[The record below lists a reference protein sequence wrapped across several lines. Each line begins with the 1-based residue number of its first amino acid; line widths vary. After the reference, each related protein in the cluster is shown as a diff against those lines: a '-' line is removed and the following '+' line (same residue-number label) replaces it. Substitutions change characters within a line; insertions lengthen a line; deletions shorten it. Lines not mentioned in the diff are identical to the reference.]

1 MVEYLADP
9 AIWASLLTL
18 TALEIVLGI
27 DNLIFLSIVSGRL
40 PKHQQRMARQ
50 IGLALALLGR
60 IALLFSLTW
69 LIGLTEPVVSLL
81 GFAFSWRDIVLIV
94 GGLFLLV
101 KGTMETHHMLEGQ
114 ESESQVGTVTFFAA
128 VVQIIILD
136 VVFALDSIITAVG
149 MTDQLPIMITAVVI
163 AMIVMLV
170 AANPV
175 GDFVNNHPTV
185 KMLALSFLLL
195 VGVALIADGF
205 HFHIP
210 RGYLYFAIFF
220 SGAGRGAQPVGRQCA
235 QEAPVASQVVGRDRR
250 GHVDRAAEA
259 LTHRLRAQA
268 AARAPGCD
276 TKRRS
281 CQTVAGCGGSP

>member
-1 MVEYLADP
+1 MLALLGDYQ
-9 AIWASLLTL
+9 IWASLVTL

-40 PKHQQRMARQ
+40 PKHQQRLARQ

-69 LIGLTEPVVSLL
+69 IIGLTAPVVTIGEFGL
-81 GFAFSWRDIVLIV
+81 SWRDIVLLV
-94 GGLFLLV
+94 GGAFLIV
-101 KGTMETHHMLEGQ
+101 KGTMETHHMLEGH
-114 ESESQVGTVTFFAA
+114 EEEHSVGTITFGAA
-128 VVQIIILD
+128 VAQIIVLD

-149 MTDQLPIMITAVVI
+149 MTDVLPVMIVAVVI
-163 AMIVMLV
+163 AMLVMLL

-195 VGVALIADGF
+195 VGVALIADGL

-210 RGYLYFAIFF
+210 RGYLYFAIAF
-220 SGAGRGAQPVGRQCA
+220 SALVEGLNLLAAKARRKRSSDAPPV
-235 QEAPVASQVVGRDRR
+235 
-250 GHVDRAAEA
+250 H
-259 LTHRLRAQA
+259 
-268 AARAPGCD
+268 
-276 TKRRS
+276 
-281 CQTVAGCGGSP
+281 